1 MPKTK
6 VTKKFS
12 ITIPKDIRKS
22 LSIKPGDVLV
32 FMKEGNKAYF
42 FNTGA
47 PRPKDAAEEK
57 SAEYVAKLRQQWTLQ
72 EKRLGLEKP
81 SFLDRKQ

>member
-6 VTKKFS
+6 VTKKFTV
-12 ITIPKDIRKS
+12 TIPKEIRKT
-22 LSIKPGDVLV
+22 LNIKPGDVLV

-42 FNTGA
+42 INGGT
-47 PRPKDAAEEK
+47 PKPKDVESENSTQYA
-57 SAEYVAKLRQQWTLQ
+57 AKLRQQWDLQ

-81 SFLDRKQ
+81 NFLDRKP

>member
-12 ITIPKDIRKS
+12 VTIPKEIRQA
-22 LSIKPGDVLV
+22 LNIKPGHVLV

-42 FNTGA
+42 CNAGT
-47 PRPKDAAEEK
+47 PQLRNNNSEK
-57 SAEYVAKLRQQWTLQ
+57 ITSSQYAIELREQWKKQ
-72 EKRLGLEKP
+72 EKKLGL
-81 SFLDRKQ
+81 